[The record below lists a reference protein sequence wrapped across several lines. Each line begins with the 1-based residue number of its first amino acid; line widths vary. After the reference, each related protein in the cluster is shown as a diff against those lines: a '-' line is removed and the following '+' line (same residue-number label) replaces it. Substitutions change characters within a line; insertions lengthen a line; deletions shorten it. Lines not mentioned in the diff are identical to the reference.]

1 MIPDKSLICDP
12 WVPLY
17 QWCDLDQ
24 PASPC
29 HQYLSRFVIVQ
40 RSELCCQ
47 SYHCQIT
54 SEYSQNILL
63 DWNWTGI
70 VRLSHC
76 SIPICQLRHLSL
88 IRFIVAKTP
97 KTLFQQIYWASNV
110 HFISFKAS
118 GGFSLCKETETYHI
132 PVDQPRTK
140 INWSFIHSKYSGPP
154 RLSTFYSFHHHQFDL
169 NYKNQIICS

>member
-1 MIPDKSLICDP
+1 MCKNWTTTWIFSSVSNWSCGGRYFVIFRFVLTWFLTNLWSSDP

-17 QWCDLDQ
+17 QLCDLDQ

-63 DWNWTGI
+63 NWNWTGI

-97 KTLFQQIYWASNV
+97 KTLFQQIYWASDV
-110 HFISFKAS
+110 HLISFKVS
-118 GGFSLCKETETYHI
+118 EDLVFVKKLKHI
-132 PVDQPRTK
+132 
-140 INWSFIHSKYSGPP
+140 
-154 RLSTFYSFHHHQFDL
+154 TFLLTNLEQR
-169 NYKNQIICS
+169 

>member
-1 MIPDKSLICDP
+1 MILTNLWSSDP

-40 RSELCCQ
+40 RSELLV
-47 SYHCQIT
+47 SIISLSDYFGIFSKYPPHHI
-54 SEYSQNILL
+54 SWPFEL
-63 DWNWTGI
+63 WNWI

-110 HFISFKAS
+110 HFISFKVS
-118 GGFSLCKETETYHI
+118 EDLVFVKKVKHI
-132 PVDQPRTK
+132 
-140 INWSFIHSKYSGPP
+140 
-154 RLSTFYSFHHHQFDL
+154 TFLLTNLEQR
-169 NYKNQIICS
+169 